1 MAPSGAAARITASSS
16 ADYLDSLLLRV
27 TEELNTPRA
36 APYEPPR
43 FLGSGRRFE
52 VLEKIGAGAM
62 GSVFRAYDAWLD
74 RDVAIKF
81 PQGGLT
87 GVQELQTEARAL
99 ARMDHENIVRLWD
112 VGSCDEVPFIVLE
125 RLEGQSLGER
135 MSGAM
140 LTTDAAMATV
150 LAVLRALQH
159 AHERGVIHRDIKP
172 SNVFLTSAGTVKVL
186 DFGLAHC
193 ARRAMA
199 GSCLHAEGTPPG
211 ADDAAAAGSP
221 AYMAPEQ
228 WQGAEQDA
236 RTDIWA
242 VGILMY
248 QLFLGGLPFDA
259 DTLQGL
265 RDQICSAGVTP
276 RWRSPDA
283 RVSGRLMAVVDV
295 CLAKQR
301 EARFGSALELARLLE
316 QIASV
321 SVESAGRP

>member
-1 MAPSGAAARITASSS
+1 MMAPSRAAQRITASNS
-16 ADYLDSLLLRV
+16 ADHLDSLLLRV
-27 TEELNTPRA
+27 TEELTTPREV
-36 APYEPPR
+36 PYEPPR
-43 FLGSGRRFE
+43 FLGPARRFE

-62 GSVFRAYDAWLD
+62 GSVFSAYDAWLD
-74 RDVAIKF
+74 RDVAIKL
-81 PQGGLT
+81 PQGGRT
-87 GVQELQTEARAL
+87 GVEQLQTEARAL

-112 VGSCDEVPFIVLE
+112 VGGCDEVPFLVLE

-135 MSGAM
+135 MSAGM

-172 SNVFLTSAGTVKVL
+172 SNVFLTSEGTVKVL

-193 ARRAMA
+193 ESRSIQGSVLRA
-199 GSCLHAEGTPPG
+199 EDTVPG
-211 ADDAAAAGSP
+211 VNEATAAGSP

-228 WQGAEQDA
+228 WQGAGQDA

-265 RDQICSAGVTP
+265 RDQICSACVTP
-276 RWRSPDA
+276 RWRPPDA
-283 RVSGRLMAVVDV
+283 RVSGRLMAVMDV
-295 CLAKQR
+295 CLAKQP
-301 EARFGSALELARLLE
+301 EARFGSARELSNLLE
-316 QIASV
+316 QIV
-321 SVESAGRP
+321 SVGSAGRR